1 MVLSGGAALA
11 DAPANG
17 CPAGCQLL
25 SVTTLTA
32 LGCHVPAQVD
42 SPSSGTQSIGQPGNG
57 DGLVC
62 AVQLGN
68 RLTPFG
74 LPVYN
79 FIDNQLPAS
88 LHTAIETLARRARI
102 SLDVATPSDVQPSP
116 QAGPAPFGLTD
127 RELAVLRLLGDG
139 HSNDEIGA
147 ALFISPKTASVHV
160 TNILRKLAVNTR
172 AHAAAVAARHNL
184 FA

>member
-1 MVLSGGAALA
+1 MKLTRTLTRLSSAVALSTATVVLSGGAALA

-17 CPAGCQLL
+17 CPAGYQLL
-25 SVTTLTA
+25 SVTTLTE
-32 LGCHVPAQVD
+32 LGYRVAAQVD
-42 SPSSGTQSIGQPGNG
+42 SPSSGIQSIGQPGNG

-88 LHTAIETLARRARI
+88 Y
-102 SLDVATPSDVQPSP
+102 P
-116 QAGPAPFGLTD
+116 
-127 RELAVLRLLGDG
+127 
-139 HSNDEIGA
+139 
-147 ALFISPKTASVHV
+147 
-160 TNILRKLAVNTR
+160 RK
-172 AHAAAVAARHNL
+172 H
-184 FA
+184 

>member
-1 MVLSGGAALA
+1 MLHTVRGSPEPVDWGGTDEADPHLDRLSSAVALSTATVVLSGGAALA

-17 CPAGCQLL
+17 CPAGYQLL

-32 LGCHVPAQVD
+32 LGCHVAAQVD
-42 SPSSGTQSIGQPGNG
+42 SPSSGIQSIGQPGNG

-88 LHTAIETLARRARI
+88 Y
-102 SLDVATPSDVQPSP
+102 P
-116 QAGPAPFGLTD
+116 
-127 RELAVLRLLGDG
+127 
-139 HSNDEIGA
+139 
-147 ALFISPKTASVHV
+147 
-160 TNILRKLAVNTR
+160 RK
-172 AHAAAVAARHNL
+172 H
-184 FA
+184 